1 MTELWTP
8 KSFEHKNLQ
17 KDLLQH
23 FKIDSGNYGARA
35 CIVHIVTL

>member
-1 MTELWTP
+1 MNELWT
-8 KSFEHKNLQ
+8 KNFFEYKNLQ